1 MHELTVSINE
11 AAHLLGVGRGS
22 VYRAAKEGRLAVLR
36 VGRKPRLR
44 VPRVVLQRI
53 AEDPSLWNRRAEK

>member
-22 VYRAAKEGRLAVLR
+22 VYLAVKEGRLAVLR

-44 VPRVVLQRI
+44 VPLAVLQRI